1 MNNSSVHYLKK
12 WFSIVLNF
20 GDLKPNKQSRNFSYL
35 REKRT
40 SSLWTAISQK
50 LRSSK
55 TNDKAFNKRKNSA
68 LRHLKKWC
76 SIVLY
81 CGDLKLNEH
90 DISLRLLHEKRMPCS
105 PDRYSGLRKCVLK
118 RFQVGLRYQNCSV
131 ANIQSFANL
140 IIIFLFCS
148 M

>member
-1 MNNSSVHYLKK
+1 M
-12 WFSIVLNF
+12 
-20 GDLKPNKQSRNFSYL
+20 
-35 REKRT
+35 
-40 SSLWTAISQK
+40 SQK

-55 TNDKAFNKRKNSA
+55 TNDKAFNKRKNSV

-76 SIVLY
+76 PIVLY

-105 PDRYSGLRKCVLK
+105 PDRYFGLRKCVLK

-140 IIIFLFCS
+140 IIIFPFCRCVVCKHLEES
-148 M
+148 LQRWTTPNFYYCPH